1 MDEADSITF
10 MNGVV
15 RANRKRIAQISRNWK
30 ELLLAK
36 AESGEIVS
44 GVTTIFEENAVVK
57 GSELVIPTGSKP
69 NYRSKQ
75 GKMRRNLSTST
86 GEKKVLVVRIIVN
99 DSQTG
104 ITKAELSD
112 EIFGTSGDPFNLKV
126 GYDQCSY
133 GKMTIVLTIDPS
145 VVEQQSNPITEKDV
159 YEVTIAI
166 NVIGASDGV
175 VRDAVSAKLNTVL
188 PNWQTRF
195 ELTMYC
201 MPTATK
207 GTWIAYAYINHYLSV
222 YNKKWFHYPSAGLP
236 EIVHNLNLGHS
247 SDDNGNGGAA
257 GKSFQRP

>member
-1 MDEADSITF
+1 MDDADSITF
-10 MNGVV
+10 MNGAV

-112 EIFGTSGDPFNLKV
+112 ENIW
-126 GYDQCSY
+126 Y
-133 GKMTIVLTIDPS
+133 
-145 VVEQQSNPITEKDV
+145 
-159 YEVTIAI
+159 
-166 NVIGASDGV
+166 
-175 VRDAVSAKLNTVL
+175 
-188 PNWQTRF
+188 
-195 ELTMYC
+195 
-201 MPTATK
+201 
-207 GTWIAYAYINHYLSV
+207 
-222 YNKKWFHYPSAGLP
+222 
-236 EIVHNLNLGHS
+236 
-247 SDDNGNGGAA
+247 
-257 GKSFQRP
+257 